1 MPITPA
7 RACLLGLLVLLLA
20 SCGSKTPKVSS
31 ATETG
36 PVGPTHDL
44 FPPQPIAKPGAKQPG
59 TANDPAATP
68 KTATSGGTAWPVVLT
83 SEGTSFQVHEP
94 VVESWTQGILTARSV
109 VVAQPAGKGAPVPG
123 SVTIKALTEVDAATG
138 VASLINTEVLGVS
151 FPAAADKTQAW
162 HEFLR
167 FAVPPQIKTLPVA
180 TLESGQ
186 KIAKARQDAAAD
198 AEVTVPRIIISK
210 RPAVLAYIDGEPRYV
225 PVKGTSMMGV
235 LNTRVLLLKDTQ
247 GNYYLHL
254 YNGWVRAPSLDG
266 PWEMTPAPPE
276 ARGLEQAAKETG
288 RANFLLGKA
297 DAGGRT
303 PVLSADH
310 LPDIIVAT
318 QPTALIVLDGAPRYT
333 SVAGTTLQYAVNTSA
348 HLFRDVTSGDV
359 YVRIDGFWFRAPDI
373 NGPWWHVPTASLP
386 AGFTAIPDDSPKRS
400 VKRSIAGGPVPP
412 AGGDMTVVAA
422 DPRTAT
428 LSLNMA
434 GDPVMQPIPGTR
446 LNYVANASVPV
457 IQIDINNWYAVQNG
471 VWFYATDATGP
482 WNVTNKVPPEIYTI
496 PPSVPIYRAIHS
508 RVMSTSTD
516 VTYYGYP
523 GNHSW
528 GSEGGAV
535 GVEEQGDDYQYTPPS
550 GMAWGWFY

>member
-1 MPITPA
+1 MPTTLA
-7 RACLLGLLVLLLA
+7 RVCLLGLLVLLLA
-20 SCGSKTPKVSS
+20 SCGSKNPKPSS
-31 ATETG
+31 ATDTG

-44 FPPQPIAKPGAKQPG
+44 FPPEAITKPAAKQ
-59 TANDPAATP
+59 TAKATDS
-68 KTATSGGTAWPVVLT
+68 ATQNTTPSGGTAWPVVLT
-83 SEGTSFQVHEP
+83 SEGTNFQLHEP
-94 VVESWTQGILTARSV
+94 VVESWNQGILTARSV
-109 VVAQPAGKGAPVPG
+109 VVAQPANKGPSVPG
-123 SVTIKALTEVDAATG
+123 SVTIKALTEADAATG
-138 VASLINTEVLGVS
+138 LATLVNTEVLGVS

-180 TLESGQ
+180 MLESGQ
-186 KIAKARQDAAAD
+186 KIAKARQDAAAA
-198 AEVTVPRIIISK
+198 AEVTAPRIIVST
-210 RPAVLAYIDGEPRYV
+210 RPAILAYIDGEPRYV
-225 PVKGTSMMGV
+225 PVKGTGMMGV

-247 GNYYLHL
+247 GNYFLHL

-266 PWEMTPAPPE
+266 PWEISPGPPE
-276 ARGLEQAAKETG
+276 TRGLEQAARETG

-297 DAGGRT
+297 DAQGRT
-303 PVLSADH
+303 PVLVADR
-310 LPDIIVAT
+310 LPDIIVVT

-333 SVAGTTLQYAVNTSA
+333 TVAGTTLQYAINTSA

-359 YVRIDGFWFRAPDI
+359 YVRVDGFWFRAPDI

-400 VKRSIAGGPVPP
+400 VKASIVGGPVPSSS
-412 AGGDMTVVAA
+412 DMSVVAA

-434 GDPVMQPIPGTR
+434 GDPVMEPIPGTK

-471 VWFYATDATGP
+471 VWFYATEATGP
-482 WNVTNKVPPEIYTI
+482 WTVTSKVPPEIYTI
-496 PPSVPIYRAIHS
+496 TPSVPIYRAIHS

-523 GNHSW
+523 GPGAWASQ
-528 GSEGGAV
+528 GGAI